1 MPIDEKDLKLL
12 ELLKNNARAPTSGI
26 ARTLGVS
33 RSTIQSR
40 IEKLERS
47 GVIEGYTLRM
57 TDEYERSRIKAHV
70 MISVAPKLSS
80 RVAHSL
86 RAFTEVSSLYA
97 VSGPYDLIAVLSCQT
112 TERIDELLD
121 EIGALPGIRKTTSS
135 IILSTKFAR

>member
-12 ELLKNNARAPTSGI
+12 ELLKNNAREPTSSI
-26 ARTLGVS
+26 ARSLGVS

-40 IEKLERS
+40 IERLERS
-47 GVIEGYTLRM
+47 GVINGYTLRM
-57 TDEYERSRIKAHV
+57 SDEYEKSRIKAHV

-80 RVAHSL
+80 RVAASL
-86 RAFTEVSSLYA
+86 RAFSEVTSLYA

-112 TERIDELLD
+112 TERIDTLLD